1 MANQISNGNTATT
14 EPPDLKRKLALRMT
28 FAGLMIVALLATLA
42 VFDRLS
48 APDEPEV
55 QTPRFTEPVPVP
67 KKKSR
72 SLSSRQSRRQRWPR
86 MSRNRQSRRT
96 ALSRS
101 TSRSRLWKRLRAP
114 RFWRSPCCHALPRP
128 GDRHKQLRR
137 RQQHHKLAPS
147 EHRRPLRRPSRSH
160 LHRCASRCFLPGR
173 RRRRGFFR
181 IRAAGRRLLRFTSRR
196 RVARKINAQRYSL
209 HTGNTCSGRAVQES

>member
-67 KKKSR
+67 KKEITQPVKPAEPPAEVAKNEPKPAEPEDSAVPVDKSQPPLEAPAR
-72 SLSSRQSRRQRWPR
+72 PEILAQPVLP
-86 MSRNRQSRRT
+86 RT
-96 ALSRS
+96 APSGRS
-101 TSRSRLWKRLRAP
+101 PQAAPQAPATSQASPVRAP
-114 RFWRSPCCHALPRP
+114 
-128 GDRHKQLRR
+128 
-137 RQQHHKLAPS
+137 
-147 EHRRPLRRPSRSH
+147 ETLRRPSRSH

-173 RRRRGFFR
+173 RRRRGFFPDTR
-181 IRAAGRRLLRFTSRR
+181 CRQASSPIHISPKSCTQ
-196 RVARKINAQRYSL
+196 N
-209 HTGNTCSGRAVQES
+209 